1 MPTVTSGRKPLKAT
15 AETDI
20 FNIEVGTTR
29 VTILGR
35 LKTGDIINVEGLAS
49 KYTASASGRHVTL
62 KSDTQTIKFQLDSA
76 ADSASVRFLDGDLTA
91 KFATKGGASLG
102 GQKLSR
108 NAAVIDVTNLGESNS
123 SAAIYTG
130 TGNSGATGTGGSPST
145 ALGSTFTLTAS
156 KDNIVGT
163 EKSDSFNALIS
174 NTDFIKTT
182 VEDTDSIFG
191 GSVADSDVF
200 NLFTDGDVTQ
210 KPTIK
215 GVETVDVKLNSA
227 TSRGAGGVTKST
239 DFDFAADNIARGTKI
254 TFDNLATMTAVN
266 AVVITGDK
274 GGTREFSETFSSV
287 ASDIASTAGTFNL
300 KAVGTTGTPASLK
313 LSAAA
318 TEITVIAA
326 GHLKYDAAT
335 ADGLL
340 NITVAKS
347 VDVTSPKAVSA
358 VIKAG
363 GDITISDLSAASIVV
378 LETTD
383 GKISSGAGK
392 LAAATSVRVT
402 ATKDVTIETAA
413 ATDLTISSKGTAKI
427 TETDAKLVTVN
438 ASGNGDK
445 MTLDLSGLHAS
456 SVLSTINTSGAKDIA
471 VVLDPSKSLKL
482 TTISKANEGTL
493 NAKLTTKEGDIDLS
507 MVTLD
512 SLELAV
518 DNKGKRLTV
527 DSNQTIIISTSQT
540 LATEVLVPKSS
551 TKPNTVNIKLDDD
564 TRTST
569 AVDLTSI
576 KFGNLKKVT
585 IDASIDKTSG
595 GAAQASA
602 FTKIEL
608 SNGNDS
614 TDLDL
619 ITGSNGAT
627 IGAIALTGSN
637 KLTITGSGDIKGFA
651 DAITALEVD
660 ASTVSGAVSLDLAS
674 DKLSILRSGAGKDL
688 ITISNASRDFTVN
701 TGAGDDSIEIKAA
714 AANLGSYVIDGGD
727 GIDTLA
733 LKSAIE
739 LGAATGK
746 TVTIS
751 GIENLTY
758 DTTATGIQAIDS
770 NLLSEKAYSLKDASS
785 GQTGSITVN
794 VVTTATSIDLST
806 LTVAFANKS
815 NVADDTFKVDAGNST
830 KLVTFKGANIAKN
843 EFIGGEVKVTATGG
857 QYDDKFLV
865 GSGMG
870 TFTGGKGKDEFNVS
884 MAVEA
889 SASKFVIIT
898 DFEVNA
904 GATVAAVDKLTG
916 TGAKNIVTAATG
928 WTVSNGVME
937 KSGATLPDFVT
948 AAAVQNKE
956 TASAFVYAGNLY
968 VYSTGAKDTDATD
981 DAMVELVGIGRSGV
995 GIETTLKGVGF
1006 VMVA

>member
-1 MPTVTSGRKPLKAT
+1 
-15 AETDI
+15 
-20 FNIEVGTTR
+20 
-29 VTILGR
+29 
-35 LKTGDIINVEGLAS
+35 
-49 KYTASASGRHVTL
+49 
-62 KSDTQTIKFQLDSA
+62 
-76 ADSASVRFLDGDLTA
+76 
-91 KFATKGGASLG
+91 
-102 GQKLSR
+102 
-108 NAAVIDVTNLGESNS
+108 
-123 SAAIYTG
+123 
-130 TGNSGATGTGGSPST
+130 
-145 ALGSTFTLTAS
+145 
-156 KDNIVGT
+156 
-163 EKSDSFNALIS
+163 
-174 NTDFIKTT
+174 
-182 VEDTDSIFG
+182 
-191 GSVADSDVF
+191 
-200 NLFTDGDVTQ
+200 
-210 KPTIK
+210 
-215 GVETVDVKLNSA
+215 
-227 TSRGAGGVTKST
+227 
-239 DFDFAADNIARGTKI
+239 
-254 TFDNLATMTAVN
+254 
-266 AVVITGDK
+266 
-274 GGTREFSETFSSV
+274 
-287 ASDIASTAGTFNL
+287 
-300 KAVGTTGTPASLK
+300 
-313 LSAAA
+313 
-318 TEITVIAA
+318 
-326 GHLKYDAAT
+326 
-335 ADGLL
+335 
-340 NITVAKS
+340 
-347 VDVTSPKAVSA
+347 
-358 VIKAG
+358 
-363 GDITISDLSAASIVV
+363 
-378 LETTD
+378 
-383 GKISSGAGK
+383 
-392 LAAATSVRVT
+392 
-402 ATKDVTIETAA
+402 
-413 ATDLTISSKGTAKI
+413 
-427 TETDAKLVTVN
+427 
-438 ASGNGDK
+438 
-445 MTLDLSGLHAS
+445 
-456 SVLSTINTSGAKDIA
+456 
-471 VVLDPSKSLKL
+471 
-482 TTISKANEGTL
+482 
-493 NAKLTTKEGDIDLS
+493 
-507 MVTLD
+507 
-512 SLELAV
+512 
-518 DNKGKRLTV
+518 
-527 DSNQTIIISTSQT
+527 
-540 LATEVLVPKSS
+540 VLVPKSS